1 MDEQPFPLDPHR
13 RCSVA
18 CRETLMQN
26 IVGFEDTTLKKKKKK
41 KKKMM
46 EKKKKMMMEKKKK
59 TSNWRMGI
67 QQNNSKIDA
76 CSCLI
81 DIPSAEGLYSIVD
94 SLN

>member
-41 KKKMM
+41 KKLM
-46 EKKKKMMMEKKKK
+46 KKKMMMMKKKK

-67 QQNNSKIDA
+67 QQNNSKMDA
-76 CSCLI
+76 LLLSDRCL
-81 DIPSAEGLYSIVD
+81 
-94 SLN
+94 N

>member
-41 KKKMM
+41 KKKKMM
-46 EKKKKMMMEKKKK
+46 EKKKN

-81 DIPSAEGLYSIVD
+81 DVPSAEGLYSIVD